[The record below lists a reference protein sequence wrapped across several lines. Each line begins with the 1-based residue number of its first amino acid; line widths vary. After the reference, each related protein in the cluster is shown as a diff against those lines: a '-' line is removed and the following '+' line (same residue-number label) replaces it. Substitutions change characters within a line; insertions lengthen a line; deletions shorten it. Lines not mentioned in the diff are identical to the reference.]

1 MGHYP
6 LRIFGSVGFRGFS
19 ARYANDRKF
28 VKIYHL
34 STAPFSGGAARA
46 GFRLHEGLLREPGVE
61 SVWLDAEG
69 SAHGPSVT
77 KLPQPLKRSPFF
89 LRMKR
94 KKWAKITREHFAPT
108 TPPASN
114 PIGWGSIEMLEKL
127 PKPDVWNLH
136 WVSWFLD
143 WENLVP
149 WMAEQAPIVWTLHD
163 LNPLRGIWHYE
174 PQLEER
180 TPERLKYEAEAL
192 EIKRSALTKIPKDRL
207 TFVGPSRWM
216 VEGCRKSPITAG
228 FLCEN
233 FPYGLDTEIF
243 KNRQKEKIREI
254 FEIDDEEFVI
264 GFVADSMHD
273 PRKGMHLLLEA
284 IEVLATQHKN
294 LHILAVG
301 SGKLKTTNVRCT
313 QVGSVA
319 NDALL
324 SNIYSA
330 CDVFICPSTQDNLP
344 NTVLE
349 ALACNVPVV
358 GFEIG
363 GLPDLVSSKLHGI
376 LASLDGGASALAA
389 AISGQIQSGSNAWN
403 ARIPF
408 FHSLESQAQNYLR
421 LYGNLIN
428 RSEIYNG

>member
-1 MGHYP
+1 
-6 LRIFGSVGFRGFS
+6 
-19 ARYANDRKF
+19 

-143 WENLVP
+143 WGNLLP

-174 PQLEER
+174 PQAEER
-180 TPERLKYEAEAL
+180 TRVRMCYEAEAM
-192 EIKRSALTKIPKDRL
+192 EIKRGALAKIPKDRI
-207 TFVGPSRWM
+207 TFVGPSQWM
-216 VEGCRKSPITAG
+216 VGECQKSDITKG
-228 FLCEN
+228 FQCKN
-233 FPYGLDTEIF
+233 IPYG
-243 KNRQKEKIREI
+243 
-254 FEIDDEEFVI
+254 IDQSVFVKRNGQLLRSMFGI
-264 GFVADSMHD
+264 SADGAVLGFIADSVND
-273 PRKGMHLLLEA
+273 PRKGMVQLLEA
-284 IEVLATQHKN
+284 IN
-294 LHILAVG
+294 
-301 SGKLKTTNVRCT
+301 
-313 QVGSVA
+313 
-319 NDALL
+319 LL
-324 SNIYSA
+324 SSHFNLNLLTVGRGELPAAGCRVVHLGKISNDTILSHFYSA
-330 CDVFICPSTQDNLP
+330 CDIFICPSLQDNLP
-344 NTVLE
+344 NTVME
-349 ALACNVPVV
+349 ALACCTPVV
-358 GFEIG
+358 GYACG
-363 GLPDLVSSKLHGI
+363 GIPDMLQNH
-376 LASLDGGASALAA
+376 GASKIVEKVGDTTELARNIRDLLCRDPFTA
-389 AISGQIQSGSNAWN
+389 NAEISRQRNLLEEYTLATQ
-403 ARIPF
+403 ARRYR
-408 FHSLESQAQNYLR
+408 SLYEFLISQD
-421 LYGNLIN
+421 
-428 RSEIYNG
+428 